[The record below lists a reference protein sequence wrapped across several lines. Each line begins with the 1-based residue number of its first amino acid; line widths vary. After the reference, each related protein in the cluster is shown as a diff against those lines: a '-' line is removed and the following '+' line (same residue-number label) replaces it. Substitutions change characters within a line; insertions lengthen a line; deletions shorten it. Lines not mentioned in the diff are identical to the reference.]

1 MNNSLPS
8 RYFNRNLSSSQQ
20 RNNHPRLVDLERQR
34 LKTRKLEEKEL
45 QMHSGKD
52 PDFVVRNP
60 SESQGGVL
68 ETYITVGMNISNIIF
83 TNIFPRL
90 VKTVGK
96 NFVMGSALY
105 LTMKTIR

>member
-1 MNNSLPS
+1 
-8 RYFNRNLSSSQQ
+8 
-20 RNNHPRLVDLERQR
+20 
-34 LKTRKLEEKEL
+34 
-45 QMHSGKD
+45 MHSGKD

-90 VKTVGK
+90 VKTAGK

-105 LTMKTIR
+105 LTMKTIRYMYLIGSLEKINPAKKIRNGQF